1 MRARIVLHPDKR
13 EREREMREETRAE
26 EGGGGG
32 GASSSSSES
41 EMSSGSV
48 RVFRRGA
55 SAIGEETLNDDIV
68 ERVV

>member
-1 MRARIVLHPDKR
+1 
-13 EREREMREETRAE
+13 MREETRAE
-26 EGGGGG
+26 EEEEEEE
-32 GASSSSSES
+32 ARRRRRLKARCRA
-41 EMSSGSV
+41 SV